1 MRWGNELKLFL
12 VVAIIIVGCYLLFD
26 PLVKQIDLGLDLQGG
41 VQVLLEGQDTPEHKV
56 SAEDMKQLQAVMRQ
70 RVDELGVSE
79 PVIQLVGNKRL
90 SVELAGIKN
99 PDEAVEIIGKTA
111 MLEFKTA
118 DGKTILTGK
127 NLKNAEARIDNTNGK
142 PVINLEFDSEGTKVF
157 AEVTAR
163 LASLASGDPNKII
176 AIYLDDELLTAPEV
190 RSSIPNGQ
198 AVISGGFASFDEAAN
213 IAALLRGGSL
223 PVETKIVEKRAV
235 GPTLGL
241 DSLEKSKK
249 ALLVGLIGIAIMLAL
264 IYRLPGVIAVITLVV
279 FAILVLAGL
288 VGINAVLTLP
298 GIAGI
303 LLSVGMAADANIII
317 YERMKDELR
326 NGKTLRAAVE
336 AGFSRAFWT
345 IFDSNL
351 TTVIAAVV
359 LFYLGTGP
367 IRGFALTLILGIIA
381 NMITAILLTRALL
394 RITVKIPALNKKSF
408 YGVKEG

>member
-12 VVAIIIVGCYLLFD
+12 AVATIILGSYLLFP
-26 PLVKQIDLGLDLQGG
+26 PLVNQIDLGLDLQGG

-56 SAEDMKQLQAVMRQ
+56 TTEDMKQLQAVMRQ

-79 PVIQLVGNKRL
+79 PVIQLVGRNRL

-111 MLEFKTA
+111 MLEFKTP

-127 NLKNAEARIDNTNGK
+127 NLKDAEARIDANGK
-142 PVINLEFDSEGTKVF
+142 PVINLEFDSEGTKIF

-163 LASLASGDPNKII
+163 LASLPSGDPNKIM

-190 RSSIPNGQ
+190 QSSIPNGR

-223 PVETKIVEKRAV
+223 PVETKIVEKRSV

-241 DSLEKSKK
+241 DSLEKSKR
-249 ALLVGLIGIAIMLAL
+249 ALIVGLLGIAFMLIL

-288 VGINAVLTLP
+288 AGIDAVLTLP

-326 NGKTLRAAVE
+326 NGKTLRAATE
-336 AGFSRAFWT
+336 AGFNRAFWT

-351 TTVIAAVV
+351 TTIIAAVV

-381 NMITAILLTRALL
+381 NMFTAIVLTRALL
-394 RITVKIPALNKKSF
+394 RITVNIQALHKKSL